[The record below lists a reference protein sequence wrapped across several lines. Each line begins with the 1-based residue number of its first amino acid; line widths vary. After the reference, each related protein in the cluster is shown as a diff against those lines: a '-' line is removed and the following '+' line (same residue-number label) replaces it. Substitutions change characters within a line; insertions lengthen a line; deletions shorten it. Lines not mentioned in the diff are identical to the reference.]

1 MDKKTIRPP
10 KFPVDAAWYSLEQI
24 KNLSANPTEILQVKQ
39 KEQLTCDLTFKDVLD
54 NKKDI
59 EVSDLRDIAA
69 ALGYRYF
76 IAISGEVM
84 EVTDIKIGDAALWR
98 RTGLWKEDINEIL

>member
-1 MDKKTIRPP
+1 MVKTTP
-10 KFPVDAAWYSLEQI
+10 KFPIDAAWYSLEQI
-24 KNLSANPTEILQVKQ
+24 KNLTANPTEILQVKQ

-84 EVTDIKIGDAALWR
+84 EVTDIAEKEGGAFWR